1 MLRKF
6 LAAFALSGLLIGNVF
21 AADAPSAMG
30 TWLTEKSDTGASL
43 EVEVGECG
51 ERICGKIVKL
61 HDSDKKEL
69 LGTNMIKNMLAN
81 GKGYY
86 YGGQIFA
93 PDTKKWYKSK
103 MVMLTNGN
111 LKVSGCVLG
120 FLCRSQI
127 WTPVKK

>member
-6 LAAFALSGLLIGNVF
+6 LTAFALSGLLTSSVL
-21 AADAPSAMG
+21 AADAPNAMG

-43 EVEVGECG
+43 EVQIGNCG
-51 ERICGKIVKL
+51 DKICGKITKL
-61 HDSDKKEL
+61 HNSEKKEL
-69 LGTNMIKNMLAN
+69 IGTNMIKNMLAN

-111 LKVSGCVLG
+111 LKVSGCV
-120 FLCRSQI
+120 FSILCRSQI
-127 WTPVKK
+127 WTPVAK